1 MGMTVL
7 DVGFLLAE
15 SREHPTHIA
24 MLQLLRPPPDA
35 GPEYVSDFHRTLLA
49 STDIAPRMR
58 RRPVRTMPG
67 IGQLSWAQDEEL
79 DMDYHVRLSCL
90 PRPGRVRELL
100 ALVSRLHGTLLD
112 RQRPLWE
119 MHVIEGL
126 ADGRFAIYTKVHHA
140 LMDGVTAMNRMNVGL
155 ATSPGGVSV
164 PPWAPMGVSDDSSS
178 ASYIDSSIAATLD
191 QIGDRVWEGVRSAR
205 VVATEML
212 TTPPAVA
219 RALVSMLRD
228 EEATLPFE
236 APKMMFNVPIGGAR
250 RFAAQSWSLERVR
263 AVGKAVEATV
273 NDVAV
278 AMCAGALRRY
288 LSDAGELPDRSLVAF
303 LPVSLRAAGLDSAG
317 CSDSDLAGNSLGG
330 ILCDLATDQADA
342 GVRLAKIRESTRHSK
357 SILSGLNPTQ
367 TMVLTSLL
375 VAGAAAAPVPG
386 LRQLLSPP
394 FNVIISNVPG
404 SREKLY
410 WNGAELLETYPVS
423 IPADGQALNIT
434 LTSYAGQ
441 LSFGIIGCR
450 RSVPRLQRLL
460 EYLDAELEAL
470 EHAVN

>member
-15 SREHPTHIA
+15 SREHPTHFA
-24 MLQLLRPPPDA
+24 VLQLFRPPPDA

-58 RRPVRTMPG
+58 RRPVRTVTG
-67 IGQLSWAQDEEL
+67 FGQLSWAQDDEL

-90 PRPGRVRELL
+90 PHPGRVRELL

-112 RQRPLWE
+112 RHRPLWE
-119 MHVIEGL
+119 LHVIEGL
-126 ADGRFAIYTKVHHA
+126 SDGRFAVYTKVHHA
-140 LMDGVTAMNRMNVGL
+140 LMDGVTAMHRMTVGL
-155 ATSPGGVSV
+155 ATSPGGVSM
-164 PPWAPMGVSDDSSS
+164 PPWAPMGVSDDSGSS
-178 ASYIDSSIAATLD
+178 SFIDSSIAATLD
-191 QIGDRVWEGVRSAR
+191 QIGDRVWEAVRSTG

-236 APKMMFNVPIGGAR
+236 APKTMFNVPIGGAR

-263 AVGKAVEATV
+263 AVGKAMDATI

-288 LSDAGELPDRSLVAF
+288 LSDADALPDRSLVAF
-303 LPVSLRAAGLDSAG
+303 LPVSLRAAD
-317 CSDSDLAGNSLGG
+317 SDSDDSDGAGNALGG
-330 ILCDLATDQADA
+330 ILCDLATDQTDPK
-342 GVRLAKIRESTRHSK
+342 VRLAKIRESTRHAK

-404 SREKLY
+404 STEKLY
-410 WNGAELLETYPVS
+410 WNGAELLESYPVS

-460 EYLDAELEAL
+460 DYLDAELVAL
-470 EHAVN
+470 EHAVS

>member
-35 GPEYVSDFHRTLLA
+35 GPEYVSDFHRTLLT

-58 RRPVRTMPG
+58 RRPVRTMTG
-67 IGQLSWAQDEEL
+67 LGQLSWAQDEEL

-90 PRPGRVRELL
+90 PHPGRVRELL

-119 MHVIEGL
+119 LHVIEGL
-126 ADGRFAIYTKVHHA
+126 SDGRFAVYTKVHHA
-140 LMDGVTAMNRMNVGL
+140 LMDGVTAMNRMSVGL
-155 ATSPGGVSV
+155 ATSPDGVSV
-164 PPWAPMGVSDDSSS
+164 PPWAPMGVSDDSGSTS
-178 ASYIDSSIAATLD
+178 FIDSSIAATLE
-191 QIGDRVWEGVRSAR
+191 QIGDRVWEGVRSAG

-228 EEATLPFE
+228 EVATLPFE

-263 AVGKAVEATV
+263 AVGKAMDATV

-303 LPVSLRAAGLDSAG
+303 LPVSLRAAGF
-317 CSDSDLAGNSLGG
+317 SDSDAAGNALGG

-367 TMVLTSLL
+367 TMALTSLL

-386 LRQLLSPP
+386 LRQLVSPP

-410 WNGAELLETYPVS
+410 WNGAELLENYPIS

-434 LTSYAGQ
+434 LTSYTGQ

-460 EYLDAELEAL
+460 EHLNTELETL
-470 EHAVN
+470 EHAVS